1 MIERERPGN
10 KKGQISV
17 KVGGDFAC
25 FSRPEFKVER
35 VTYPVIT
42 PSAAR
47 GVLEAIFW
55 RPEFRYEIREIQVL
69 KPIREFSIIR
79 NEISER
85 QRSTPI
91 VVEKMRQQ
99 RTSLILKDVE
109 YVIFA
114 DMVLSKHTEN
124 HVAKYLSQFER
135 RVERGSCYMRPCLGT
150 REFAAWFEAPSGH
163 EEPYPESRHIGTML
177 LDIAF
182 KEDTEREEVK
192 FLRRD
197 SAGETR
203 QGSGYA
209 EPVFFNAKIESGV
222 LKIPKD
228 KYIDL
233 YELEAKNA

>member
-55 RPEFRYEIREIQVL
+55 RPEFRYEIREIQVV

-85 QRSTPI
+85 QRSTPN
-91 VVEKMRQQ
+91 VVEK
-99 RTSLILKDVE
+99 V
-109 YVIFA
+109 
-114 DMVLSKHTEN
+114 
-124 HVAKYLSQFER
+124 VA
-135 RVERGSCYMRPCLGT
+135 
-150 REFAAWFEAPSGH
+150 
-163 EEPYPESRHIGTML
+163 
-177 LDIAF
+177 
-182 KEDTEREEVK
+182 VK
-192 FLRRD
+192 
-197 SAGETR
+197 
-203 QGSGYA
+203 
-209 EPVFFNAKIESGV
+209 
-222 LKIPKD
+222 
-228 KYIDL
+228 
-233 YELEAKNA
+233 